1 MKHALSAPLLLFVL
15 LAGCAADQQ
24 GGGAQNVNF
33 ITEFT
38 TETKS
43 EEVRES
49 LLISPPGPASASPEG
64 DRKSPTGETKGP
76 SGETKSPT
84 AETKTP
90 DAEAKPKQREASEA
104 TREQHLRRERQ
115 LYAQGLEK
123 ILVANGMSVGVLVYD
138 GQAGPTP
145 TLMFVGSLSR
155 DFVQR
160 AVTTGAVLERAK
172 ALGFRSVDFFDRG
185 PDSHYQFVLSKTG
198 PLPKCAAYNRLCL

>member
-1 MKHALSAPLLLFVL
+1 MKYARSAPLVLLLL

-24 GGGAQNVNF
+24 ESGAQNINF
-33 ITEFT
+33 TA
-38 TETKS
+38 ETKV
-43 EEVRES
+43 EEPVREA
-49 LLISPPGPASASPEG
+49 LVIAPPGTDRVSPEG
-64 DRKSPTGETKGP
+64 DRKSPLGEAKTSAGLTKAP
-76 SGETKSPT
+76 
-84 AETKTP
+84 TP
-90 DAEAKPKQREASEA
+90 DTKAPAAEAKPKQREASEA

-115 LYAQGLEK
+115 AYAQGLEK
-123 ILVANGMSVGVLVYD
+123 ILVSNGVSVGVLVYE

-145 TLMFVGSLSR
+145 TLMFIGSLSR

-160 AVTTGAVLERAK
+160 AVTTGAVLDRAR

>member
-1 MKHALSAPLLLFVL
+1 MKHALSAPFLLLVL

-24 GGGAQNVNF
+24 GSGAQNINF
-33 ITEFT
+33 I

-49 LLISPPGPASASPEG
+49 LLISPPGPARASPEG
-64 DRKSPTGETKGP
+64 DRKSPTGETKAP
-76 SGETKSPT
+76 TGETKSAT
-84 AETKTP
+84 AETKAPVTETK
-90 DAEAKPKQREASEA
+90 AAEA

-115 LYAQGLEK
+115 VYAQGLEK
-123 ILVANGMSVGVLVYD
+123 ILVANGMSVGVLVYE

-160 AVTTGAVLERAK
+160 AVTTGAVLERAR
-172 ALGFRSVDFFDRG
+172 ALGFRSIDFFDRG